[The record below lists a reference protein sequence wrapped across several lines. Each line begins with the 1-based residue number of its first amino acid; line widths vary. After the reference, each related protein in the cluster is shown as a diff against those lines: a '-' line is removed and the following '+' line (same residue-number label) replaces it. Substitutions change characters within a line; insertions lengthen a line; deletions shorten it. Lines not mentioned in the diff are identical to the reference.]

1 MRKTLSIMLVSLL
14 AIFAFMSTDV
24 KANDMVDYL
33 VEKKIVEGDGSG
45 DLKLDSPIDRASFAK
60 IVVYA
65 IDEVELAEKLKPAAP
80 IFKDMKAGGWANGFA
95 NVAATKEIVNGYP
108 GGLFAPNDFVT
119 YEQAI
124 KMLAVVANGADL
136 PKVEKAPGQTWATPY
151 IEKASELGIL
161 KHLNVTDYK
170 ANAKREDVFNMLYEV
185 LQLKNPEP
193 QALNIRAIV
202 SELTDEGA
210 KLHILNAGDA
220 KDLKVGDEVAF
231 KFAKEINPAN
241 YLGKAIDFK
250 FENNVVSE
258 VKVAKEY
265 ETLTGSIAI
274 GRDGSLYM
282 NGEKRGYVIDE
293 KENAEDRLLNIV
305 YNGKNYS
312 LANFRAD
319 AKDMAQFG
327 QVTVHNS
334 KVVFINA
341 FNFKEAAP
349 VVDFK
354 GRDIYV
360 VRDEN
365 PKQRKMLNLSEIWV
379 YDRNELTKGTDT
391 SISIDDVLH
400 FYDNDK
406 VVVTKKTLRDV
417 EFRIQNGII
426 MVDGREFPL
435 ADKDG
440 FRAVLNLQ
448 DNTYDT
454 VVPTKINSMPTLLSM
469 AGQKNTIAV
478 DIFGNVQLIRGD
490 LSQKEE
496 FMIVDALTAS
506 EVRLKDM
513 TNRTIEVKDSLGM
526 SIKDGNRVIKLSDL
540 NINDLVYVFSDES
553 GVKKIAK
560 VSTLGELAKV
570 DKAGDNFKIDLAPSR
585 GRFALINVNGKTYEL
600 SKDSFV
606 LVKSGNTYK
615 FTDLDF
621 VSKYANKDKDL
632 MASIVTTADFE
643 AANTGVKLPLSARND
658 LIYAILFDNFEET
671 QTVKEEVVVKMTNG
685 FDQKLDKA
693 IIAEDI
699 NGNAVSYE
707 IFKNANIEMLNP
719 NDIVKLSLGEDGKV
733 VKAEKAITPDMRVY
747 LIKSVSEKD
756 GITTVE
762 FTREE
767 TNEDFTK
774 VLARDAKV
782 FGRLE
787 EGAKMRMMVVNDDIA
802 VLEIVK

>member
-65 IDEVELAEKLKPAAP
+65 IDQVELAEKLKPAAP

-108 GGLFAPNDFVT
+108 GNLFAPNDFVT

-185 LQLKNPEP
+185 LQLKNPTP

-265 ETLTGSIAI
+265 ETLTGSFTI
-274 GRDGSLYM
+274 GKDGSLYM

-293 KENAEDRLLNIV
+293 KENAEDKLLNIV

-319 AKDMAQFG
+319 ANDKADFG

-365 PKQRKMLNLSEIWV
+365 PNQRKKLNLSEIWV

-540 NINDLVYVFSDES
+540 NVNDLVYVFSDKD

-560 VSTLGELAKV
+560 VSTLGESAKV

-585 GRFALINVNGKTYEL
+585 GRFALINVDGKTYEL

-606 LVKSGNTYK
+606 LIKSGNTYK

-632 MASIVTTADFE
+632 MASIVTTANFE

>member
-560 VSTLGELAKV
+560 VSTLGESAKV

-658 LIYAILFDNFEET
+658 LIYAILFDNFKET

>member
-14 AIFAFMSTDV
+14 AIFAFMSTDI

-108 GGLFAPNDFVT
+108 GNLFAPNDFVT

-185 LQLKNPEP
+185 LHLKNPEP

-250 FENNVVSE
+250 FENDVVSE

-319 AKDMAQFG
+319 ANDKADFG

-365 PKQRKMLNLSEIWV
+365 PNQRKKLNLSEIWV

-478 DIFGNVQLIRGD
+478 DIFDNVQLIRGD

-540 NINDLVYVFSDES
+540 NVNDLVYVFSDKD

-560 VSTLGELAKV
+560 VSTLGESAKV

-585 GRFALINVNGKTYEL
+585 GRFALINVDGKTYEL

-606 LVKSGNTYK
+606 LIKSGNTYK

-632 MASIVTTADFE
+632 MASIVTTANFE
-643 AANTGVKLPLSARND
+643 AANTGVKLPLSARDD

-699 NGNAVSYE
+699 SGNAVSYE

-787 EGAKMRMMVVNDDIA
+787 EGAKMRMMVVNDDIS

>member
-14 AIFAFMSTDV
+14 AIFAFMSTDI

-108 GGLFAPNDFVT
+108 GNLFAPNDFVT

-185 LQLKNPEP
+185 LQLKNPTP

-293 KENAEDRLLNIV
+293 KENAEDKLLNIV

-319 AKDMAQFG
+319 ANDKADFG

-365 PKQRKMLNLSEIWV
+365 PNQRKKLNLSEIWV

-540 NINDLVYVFSDES
+540 NVNDLVYVFSDKD

-560 VSTLGELAKV
+560 VSTLGESAKV

-585 GRFALINVNGKTYEL
+585 GRFALINVDGKTYEL

-671 QTVKEEVVVKMTNG
+671 QAVKEEVVVKMTNG

>member
-80 IFKDMKAGGWANGFA
+80 IFKDMKAGGWANGYA

-108 GGLFAPNDFVT
+108 GNLFAPNDFVT

-185 LQLKNPEP
+185 LQLKNPTP

-293 KENAEDRLLNIV
+293 KENAEDKLLNIV

-319 AKDMAQFG
+319 ANDKAHFG

-365 PKQRKMLNLSEIWV
+365 PNQRKKLNLSEIWV

-406 VVVTKKTLRDV
+406 IVVTKKTLRDV

-540 NINDLVYVFSDES
+540 NVNDLVYVFSDKD

-560 VSTLGELAKV
+560 VSTLGESAKV
-570 DKAGDNFKIDLAPSR
+570 DKAGGNFKIDLAPSR
-585 GRFALINVNGKTYEL
+585 GRFALINVDGKTYEL

>member
-33 VEKKIVEGDGSG
+33 VEKKIVEGDGTG

-124 KMLAVVANGADL
+124 KMLTVVANGADL

-185 LQLKNPEP
+185 LQLKNPTP

-293 KENAEDRLLNIV
+293 KENAEDKLLNIV

-319 AKDMAQFG
+319 ANDKADFG

-341 FNFKEAAP
+341 YNFKEAAP

-526 SIKDGNRVIKLSDL
+526 SIKDGNKVIKLSDL

-560 VSTLGELAKV
+560 VSTLGESAKV

>member
-14 AIFAFMSTDV
+14 AIFAFMSIDV

-95 NVAATKEIVNGYP
+95 NVAATKQIVAGYP
-108 GGLFAPNDFVT
+108 GGLFGPSDLVT

-136 PKVEKAPGQTWATPY
+136 PKVDKAPGQTWATPY

-185 LQLKNPEP
+185 LQIKNPEP

-202 SELTDEGA
+202 TELEDEGA
-210 KLHILNAGDA
+210 KLQILNAGDA
-220 KDLKVGDEVAF
+220 KDLKVGDNVLF
-231 KFAKEINPAN
+231 KFAKDINPAN

-250 FENNVVSE
+250 FENNMVSQ

-274 GRDGSLYM
+274 GKDGSLYM

-319 AKDMAQFG
+319 ANDKADFG

-341 FNFKEAAP
+341 FNFKEATP

-426 MVDGREFPL
+426 MVNGKEFPL

-540 NINDLVYVFSDES
+540 NVNDLVYVFSDKD

-560 VSTLGELAKV
+560 VSTLGESAKV

-606 LVKSGNTYK
+606 LIKSGNTYK

-632 MASIVTTADFE
+632 MASIVTTANFE

-671 QTVKEEVVVKMTNG
+671 QTVKEEVIVKMTNG

>member
-33 VEKKIVEGDGSG
+33 VEKKIVEGDGTG

-80 IFKDMKAGGWANGFA
+80 IFKDMKAGGWANGYA

-108 GGLFAPNDFVT
+108 GNLFAPNDFVT

-185 LQLKNPEP
+185 LQLKNPTP

-293 KENAEDRLLNIV
+293 KENAEDKLLNIV

-319 AKDMAQFG
+319 ANDKAHFG

-365 PKQRKMLNLSEIWV
+365 PNQRKKLNLSEIWV

-406 VVVTKKTLRDV
+406 IVVTKKTLRDV

-540 NINDLVYVFSDES
+540 NVNDLVYVFSDKD

-560 VSTLGELAKV
+560 VSTLGESAKV
-570 DKAGDNFKIDLAPSR
+570 DKAGGNFKIDLAPSR
-585 GRFALINVNGKTYEL
+585 GRFALINVDGKTYEL

-658 LIYAILFDNFEET
+658 LVYAILFDNFEET
-671 QTVKEEVVVKMTNG
+671 QAVKEEVVVKMTNG

>member
-108 GGLFAPNDFVT
+108 GNLFAPNDLVT

-319 AKDMAQFG
+319 ANDKANFG

-365 PKQRKMLNLSEIWV
+365 PNQRKKLNLSEIWV

-540 NINDLVYVFSDES
+540 NVNDLVYVFSDKD

-560 VSTLGELAKV
+560 VSTLGESAKV

-585 GRFALINVNGKTYEL
+585 GRFALINVDGKTYEL

-632 MASIVTTADFE
+632 MASIITTADFE

>member
-33 VEKKIVEGDGSG
+33 VEKKIVEGDESG

-108 GGLFAPNDFVT
+108 GNLFAPNDFVT

-185 LQLKNPEP
+185 LQLKNPTP

-220 KDLKVGDEVAF
+220 KDLKVGDDVAF
-231 KFAKEINPAN
+231 KFAKDINPAN

-250 FENNVVSE
+250 FEGSEVKE

-265 ETLTGSIAI
+265 ETLTGSFTI

-293 KENAEDRLLNIV
+293 KEGAEDRLLNIV

-319 AKDMAQFG
+319 ASDKADFG

-341 FNFKEAAP
+341 FNFKEATP

-365 PKQRKMLNLSEIWV
+365 PNQRKKLNLSEIWV

-406 VVVTKKTLRDV
+406 VVVSKKTLRDV

-426 MVDGREFPL
+426 MVDGKEFPL

-540 NINDLVYVFSDES
+540 NVNDLVYVFSDKD

-560 VSTLGELAKV
+560 VSTLGESAKV
-570 DKAGDNFKIDLAPSR
+570 YKAGDNFKIDLAPSR

-606 LVKSGNTYK
+606 LIKSGNTYK

-632 MASIVTTADFE
+632 MASIVTTANFE
-643 AANTGVKLPLSARND
+643 AANTGVKLPLSARDD

-767 TNEDFTK
+767 TNEEFTK

>member
-65 IDEVELAEKLKPAAP
+65 IDQVELAEKLKPVAP
-80 IFKDMKAGGWANGFA
+80 IFKDMKAGGWANGYA

-124 KMLAVVANGADL
+124 KMLAVVANGSDL

-185 LQLKNPEP
+185 LQIKNPEP
-193 QALNIRAIV
+193 QALNIRGIV

-210 KLHILNAGDA
+210 KVYIVNAGDA
-220 KDLKVGDEVAF
+220 KDLKAGETTLF
-231 KFAKEINPAN
+231 KFAKDINPAN

-250 FENNVVSE
+250 FENNVVSQA
-258 VKVAKEY
+258 KVAKEY
-265 ETLTGSIAI
+265 ETLIGSFTI
-274 GRDGSLYM
+274 GKDGSLYM
-282 NGEKRGYVIDE
+282 NNEKRGYVIDE
-293 KENAEDRLLNIV
+293 KENAEDKLLNVV

-319 AKDMAQFG
+319 AKDMADFA
-327 QVTVHNS
+327 QVTLHNS

-341 FNFKEAAP
+341 FNFKDAAP
-349 VVDFK
+349 VVGFK
-354 GRDIYV
+354 DIDIFV

-365 PKQRKMLNLSEIWV
+365 PNLNKKLNLSEVWV

-400 FYDNDK
+400 FYADDK
-406 VVVTKKTLRDV
+406 VVVTKKALRDV
-417 EFRIQNGII
+417 KFKLVNGIVV
-426 MVDGREFPL
+426 VDGKEFPL

-440 FRAVLNLQ
+440 FRAVLNLS
-448 DNTYDT
+448 DKTYQT
-454 VVPTKINSMPTLLSM
+454 IVPTTARSIPTLFSM
-469 AGQKNTIAV
+469 MDEKNTIAV

-496 FMIVDALTAS
+496 FMIVDALTATQI
-506 EVRLKDM
+506 RLKDM
-513 TNRTIEVKDSLGM
+513 ANRTIEVTDSLAM

-560 VSTLGELAKV
+560 VSTLGESAKV

-585 GRFALINVNGKTYEL
+585 GRFALINVDGKTYEL

-643 AANTGVKLPLSARND
+643 AAKTGVKLPLSARDD
-658 LIYAILFDNFEET
+658 LVYAILFDNFEET
-671 QTVKEEVVVKMTNG
+671 QSVKEEVVVKMTNG

-693 IIAEDI
+693 IIAEDK
-699 NGNAVSYE
+699 NGNPVKYE
-707 IFKNANIEMLNP
+707 LFKNANIEMLNP

-756 GITTVE
+756 GITSLE

-767 TNEDFTK
+767 TSEEFTK
-774 VLARDAKV
+774 VLARNAVV
-782 FGRLE
+782 FGKLE

>member
-65 IDEVELAEKLKPAAP
+65 IDQVELAEKLKPAAP

-108 GGLFAPNDFVT
+108 GNLFAPSDFVT

-124 KMLAVVANGADL
+124 KMLAVVANGSDL

-185 LQLKNPEP
+185 LQLKNPTP

-231 KFAKEINPAN
+231 KFAKDINPAN

-250 FENNVVSE
+250 FEGSEVKE

-265 ETLTGSIAI
+265 ETLTGSITI

-293 KENAEDRLLNIV
+293 KEGAEDRLLNIV

-319 AKDMAQFG
+319 ANDKADFG

-365 PKQRKMLNLSEIWV
+365 PNQRKKLNLSEIWV

-406 VVVTKKTLRDV
+406 VVVSKKTLRDV

-426 MVDGREFPL
+426 MVDGKEFPL

-478 DIFGNVQLIRGD
+478 DIFGKVQLIRGD

-540 NINDLVYVFSDES
+540 NVNDLVYVFSDKD

-560 VSTLGELAKV
+560 VSTLGESAKV

-585 GRFALINVNGKTYEL
+585 GRFALINVDGKTYEL

-606 LVKSGNTYK
+606 LIKSGNTYK

-632 MASIVTTADFE
+632 MASIVTTANFE

-767 TNEDFTK
+767 TNEEFTK